1 MSQHAQ
7 TRYSLVLP
15 PPTDAHH
22 DCQRKN
28 TQNSRNMTPRVAA
41 LARDG
46 AHRRSR
52 EHAWERHRC
61 GDERRRG
68 GQPSGVLIVCH
79 WGVMFTLTGEKG
91 AANLERNLL
100 PTFWAAS

>member
-41 LARDG
+41 LASDG

-68 GQPSGVLIVCH
+68 GSGD
-79 WGVMFTLTGEKG
+79 GENDAGEVAAMSMSG
-91 AANLERNLL
+91 ASPAHRERKHES
-100 PTFWAAS
+100 AQV